1 MYRHYSWE
9 HSYFSGKTRSY
20 LRYKERMGGLAEGY
34 EDILATPAI
43 INGLLLPAT
52 GSPTV
57 PQIQLPDGRWVQDT
71 SDIIDA
77 VEAEHPEPAVVPPTT
92 SPRQRLVAYLVE
104 LLADEWMLV
113 WAFCERWHHSLAGVE
128 PNHLDQNALQ
138 WGSVMAPEAEG
149 SERLAVGHAFFDR
162 AFQINDPM
170 PTRGTYAGLRDLG
183 VNPDTHVAWK
193 TSFDRILGH
202 LEAHFGKHDFLL
214 GGRPSLG
221 DFGLMGPLYA
231 HIFRDAV
238 SGFELRTRFPIVA
251 DWVERTNGVNALNA
265 RTYDQTLYALDDTGE
280 LVGRPACSDA
290 AGWLANDEVAPTLMP
305 LLAVFF
311 EEMWP
316 VLDSTLERLRVFL
329 SSEAGA
335 RGAELPGRSF
345 TVSPG
350 SETHQQGD
358 GALTHA
364 FQIGGVES
372 RRMVLPYQVW
382 MLQRIEAA
390 MAPCVDSGRRRD
402 VLEELLA
409 PFPGGTDLLRL
420 GKGLEGARVRKDLGR
435 LYGARETA
443 PETGGSGS
451 RIS

>member
-9 HSYFSGKTRSY
+9 HSYFSGKTRAY
-20 LRYKERMGGLAEGY
+20 LRYKERMGGLAEGF

-52 GSPTV
+52 GSPTI

-71 SDIIDA
+71 SDIIDT
-77 VEAEHPEPAVVPPTT
+77 VEADHPEPAVIPPT
-92 SPRQRLVAYLVE
+92 SRPRQRLVSYLVE
-104 LLADEWMLV
+104 LMADEWMLV

-128 PNHLDQNALQ
+128 PNHLDFNALQ

-149 SERLAVGHAFFDR
+149 SARLAVGHAFFDK
-162 AFQINDPM
+162 AFEINEPM

-183 VNPDTHVAWK
+183 VNPDTQDAWK
-193 TSFDRILGH
+193 GSFDRILGR
-202 LEAHFGKHDFLL
+202 LEAHFSVHDFLL

-265 RTYDQTLYALDDTGE
+265 RTYDQTLYSLGERGE
-280 LVGRPACSDA
+280 LIGRPACSDA
-290 AGWLANDEVAPTLMP
+290 AEWLANDEVAPTLSP
-305 LLAVFF
+305 VLAVFF

-316 VLDSTLERLRVFL
+316 VLSSTLERLRAFL
-329 SSEAGA
+329 ANGAAA

-345 TVSPG
+345 TVTPG
-350 SETHQQGD
+350 FETHQQGD
-358 GALTHA
+358 GALTHP
-364 FQIGGVES
+364 FRIGDVES

-382 MLQRIEAA
+382 MLQRIETA
-390 MAPCVDSGRRRD
+390 MAPCVDSSEGRA

-409 PFPGGTDLLRL
+409 PFPGGADLLRL
-420 GKGLEGARVRKDLGR
+420 GELLEGARVRKELGR
-435 LYGARETA
+435 LHAA
-443 PETGGSGS
+443 
-451 RIS
+451 